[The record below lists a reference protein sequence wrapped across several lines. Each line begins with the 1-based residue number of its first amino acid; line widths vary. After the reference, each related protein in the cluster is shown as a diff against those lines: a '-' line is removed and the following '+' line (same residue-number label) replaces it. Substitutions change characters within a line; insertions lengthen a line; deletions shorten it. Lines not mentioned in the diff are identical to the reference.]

1 MLRHLLQSDG
11 RHPVTHAFLDY
22 LIIHKTTVIVSLGVA
37 YVLTAGTQPPLGSHP
52 PAGYWR
58 TWAYNLFQ
66 SGAANF
72 RDRFHPTVYV
82 DPSTTRTTSLE
93 STSSTQPDATIV
105 KGK

>member
-1 MLRHLLQSDG
+1 MHTLI
-11 RHPVTHAFLDY
+11 AY
-22 LIIHKTTVIVSLGVA
+22 LIIHKTTVIVSLGVL
-37 YVLTAGTQPPLGSHP
+37 YVLAAGTQPPLGSNP
-52 PAGYWR
+52 PSGYWR

-93 STSSTQPDATIV
+93 STSSSQPDATVV

>member
-1 MLRHLLQSDG
+1 MI
-11 RHPVTHAFLDY
+11 AA
-22 LIIHKTTVIVSLGVA
+22 LIAYIVIHKTTVIVSLGVF
-37 YVLTAGTQPPLGSHP
+37 YVLAAGTQPPLGSQP
-52 PAGYWR
+52 PAGYFK

-82 DPSTTRTTSLE
+82 DG
-93 STSSTQPDATIV
+93 A